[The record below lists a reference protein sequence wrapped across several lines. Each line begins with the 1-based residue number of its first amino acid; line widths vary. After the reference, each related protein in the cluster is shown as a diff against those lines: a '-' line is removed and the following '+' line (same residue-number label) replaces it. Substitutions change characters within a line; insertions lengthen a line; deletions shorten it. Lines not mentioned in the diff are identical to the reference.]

1 MGWVPWQRPGF
12 DLGLQLEK
20 CLNEIP
26 SIRGIVL
33 GSHGVFTWGE
43 TSYESYINSLEVI
56 EAASH
61 YIEDKVAKNSS
72 VFGGQK
78 IKSLPDKK
86 RKEKAAQ
93 LAPILRGLCSS
104 ENMMIG
110 HFTDDE
116 KVLEYINSND
126 LERLAPMGTSCP
138 DHFLRTK
145 IKPLILNLTP
155 EQDLS
160 DKQMVLDKISDSF
173 EQYGEDT

>member
-20 CLNEIP
+20 CLNENP

-72 VFGGQK
+72 VFG
-78 IKSLPDKK
+78 DKK
-86 RKEKAAQ
+86 SKVYLTKK
-93 LAPILRGLCSS
+93 GKKSS
-104 ENMMIG
+104 TTCP
-110 HFTDDE
+110 HFERSLLLGKYDDWPF
-116 KVLEYINSND
+116 Y
-126 LERLAPMGTSCP
+126 R
-138 DHFLRTK
+138 
-145 IKPLILNLTP
+145 
-155 EQDLS
+155 
-160 DKQMVLDKISDSF
+160 
-173 EQYGEDT
+173 